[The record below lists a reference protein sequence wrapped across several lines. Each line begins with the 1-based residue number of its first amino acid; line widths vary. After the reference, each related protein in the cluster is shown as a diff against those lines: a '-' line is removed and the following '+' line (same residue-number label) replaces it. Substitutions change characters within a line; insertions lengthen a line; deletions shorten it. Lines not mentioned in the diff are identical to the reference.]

1 MNAERMQRFLLVYS
15 GVLTMVFA
23 ACVIAACATASRR
36 AQFEEID
43 VQRINIIEPG
53 GKVRLVISDQ
63 TRVPRRFSS
72 RKGSAAF

>member
-1 MNAERMQRFLLVYS
+1 MNAERTQQFLFVYS
-15 GVLTMVFA
+15 GVVTFVFA

-43 VQRINIIEPG
+43 VQRIPG
-53 GKVRLVISDQ
+53 
-63 TRVPRRFSS
+63 RFSS